1 MRARVSTPR
10 ARPSDPPERKTTP
23 AVAPVDSARAFPDRI
38 PRPRPLFSR
47 DRSYKGHQVIGP
59 FKQFTSIIG
68 PNGSGK
74 SNLMDAISFVLGVQS
89 AQLRGAALRDL
100 VYSFD
105 LADKEE
111 RRTAYVK
118 LVYEAEDGV
127 ETVFSRHITAAGTGE
142 YRVDGHACPAE
153 AYNERLKSHGILVK
167 ARNFLVFQGDIESVA
182 SKSPKDLTA
191 LIEQIS
197 GSEDIKKDYE
207 EAMKARHKAEE
218 DQHAAF
224 AKRKTLAAQRKQMKE
239 QKEEAEKHARMT
251 EELQRLRVEHVLF
264 KLFHIDFDTQRHE
277 AEIAEAEEELRVR
290 EARAEAAAREMEEKR
305 RLKASRAKD
314 VLVLERKIANHR
326 AEVDGKAPSAVRTR
340 EEIARAKKKLELA
353 TKQLERYAAD
363 AETGA
368 ADAARLERDLRN
380 VEAAEAAFEREL
392 EKKGKK
398 AALDLGE
405 AQMREYNNKK
415 EEAGAKTFKL
425 RQEREGLA
433 NALQAEEET
442 RTRLASTRDELEA
455 RSAALV
461 DARDNQLSRLATLE
475 SSAAEARVEIAA
487 SKDREK
493 TLENEKRKSRA
504 KQEHLTNKIEE
515 LSGKMRE
522 AKADRKE
529 SERETRALEAITA
542 MKRLLPGVRGR
553 VTDLMKVS
561 QKKYNLAVITVL
573 GKEADAVV
581 VEDSKTAKECV
592 QYLKEQRVAPMTFL
606 PLQEIKVHEPD
617 EALRRLGGTAKLC
630 LDVVNYDPAVSRAM
644 IFAMGNDT
652 VVCDTHAEAK
662 KITFGG
668 DRRFKVVS
676 VDGTMIKK
684 SGEMT
689 GGSSGSLEAK
699 ASRFNAEEVEQLRA
713 DRQAAEEALAHLRP
727 VAALADEEREAV
739 ARLARLERDVQY
751 YEVDIKMAAEK
762 VQTFET
768 DAANIERAL
777 AETIPALEV
786 AERACAASRA
796 AVDAID
802 AKVHAVEDEVYA
814 SFSESVGVEN
824 IREYEAHNL
833 ATLQRSAEER
843 AKFTQQRAKL
853 TEQLNFERSRDV
865 AGPKRRAEAD
875 IAKNESELA
884 RLTEAA
890 EKARAAT
897 EKAKAALEGWERDAA
912 AARAEAAA
920 VDAEVRDLRE
930 RHSALSAEGAKT
942 QRVIANKTAAAEAL
956 REQRADIIAAS
967 RMERLKLPRAE
978 GDDDE
983 ALALPAPESAGDGDV
998 METDDA
1004 EDAERGSSAW
1014 RESASRAKLDYDG
1027 LPQRLKQAPRPSD
1040 RERLDDE
1047 LRAETEA
1054 KAAALARLEPNMKA
1068 IDQYESVK
1076 ERERAQAEDL
1086 ETARRRTKESQ
1097 ETFDSLKNE
1106 RTSTFLAAFE
1116 HIAAA
1121 IDRVYKELTQSESHP
1136 LGGTTYLSLESPEEP
1151 YNHGVKFTAMPPTKR
1166 FRDMEQL
1173 SGGEKTMA
1181 ALALLFAIHSYRSS
1195 PFFVLDEVDA
1205 ALDKTNV
1212 EKMAAFIKNRSHGT
1226 GAASEGHACQSIVIS
1241 LKDYFFDKADS
1252 LVGVSRDVQGACST
1266 VLTFDLG
1273 EYEE

>member
-1 MRARVSTPR
+1 
-10 ARPSDPPERKTTP
+10 
-23 AVAPVDSARAFPDRI
+23 
-38 PRPRPLFSR
+38 
-47 DRSYKGHQVIGP
+47 VIGP

-142 YRVDGHACPAE
+142 YRVDGRACAAE

-197 GSEDIKKDYE
+197 GSEDVKKDYE

-277 AEIAEAEEELRVR
+277 AEIAEAEEELRAH
-290 EARAEAAAREMEEKR
+290 EARVEAAAREMEEKR
-305 RLKASRAKD
+305 QLKASRAKD

-363 AETGA
+363 AETSA

-392 EKKGKK
+392 EKKGRK

-405 AQMREYNNKK
+405 AQMREYNQKK

-433 NALQAEEET
+433 NALQADEET
-442 RTRLASTRDELEA
+442 RARLASARDELAA
-455 RSAALV
+455 RSAALGE
-461 DARDNQLSRLATLE
+461 ARDSELSRLATLE
-475 SSAAEARVEIAA
+475 SSAAEARVEMAA

-493 TLENEKRKSRA
+493 ALENEKRKSRA

-630 LDVVNYDPAVSRAM
+630 LDVVNYDAAVSRAM
-644 IFAMGNDT
+644 IYAMGNDT

-699 ASRFNAEEVEQLRA
+699 ASRFDAEEVEVLRA
-713 DRQAAEEALAHLRP
+713 DRQAAEEALTRLRP
-727 VAALADEEREAV
+727 VAALVDEEREAV
-739 ARLARLERDVQY
+739 ARLARLERDAQY
-751 YEVDIKMAAEK
+751 YAVDIKMASEK
-762 VQTFET
+762 VQKFESE
-768 DAANIERAL
+768 AANIERAL
-777 AETIPALEV
+777 NETLPALEA

-796 AVDAID
+796 AVEAVD

-814 SFSESVGVEN
+814 SFSQSVGVEN

-853 TEQLNFERSRDV
+853 SEQLNFERSRDV

-875 IAKNESELA
+875 IAKNEAELA

-890 EKARAAT
+890 EKARAAA

-912 AARAEAAA
+912 VARAEAAA

-930 RHSALSAEGAKT
+930 RHSALSGEGAKT
-942 QRVIANKTAAAEAL
+942 QRLIANKSAAAEAL

-978 GDDDE
+978 GDEDDE
-983 ALALPAPESAGDGDV
+983 TLALPAPESAGDGDA
-998 METDDA
+998 METDDV
-1004 EDAERGSSAW
+1004 EDRGEHAGAW
-1014 RESASRAKLDYDG
+1014 REAALRAKLDYDG

-1040 RERLDDE
+1040 RERLDEE

-1086 ETARRRTKESQ
+1086 ETARRRTKETQ

-1106 RTSTFLAAFE
+1106 RTTTFMSAFE

-1136 LGGTTYLSLESPEEP
+1136 LGGTAYLSLESPEEP

-1252 LVGVSRDVQGACST
+1252 LVGVSRDVQGACSK

>member
-1 MRARVSTPR
+1 M
-10 ARPSDPPERKTTP
+10 
-23 AVAPVDSARAFPDRI
+23 
-38 PRPRPLFSR
+38 
-47 DRSYKGHQVIGP
+47 IGP

-142 YRVDGHACPAE
+142 YRVDGRACAAE

-197 GSEDIKKDYE
+197 GSEDVKKDYE

-277 AEIAEAEEELRVR
+277 AEIAEAEEELRAH
-290 EARAEAAAREMEEKR
+290 EARVEAAAREMEEKR
-305 RLKASRAKD
+305 QLKASRAKD

-363 AETGA
+363 AETSA
-368 ADAARLERDLRN
+368 ADAARLERDLKN

-405 AQMREYNNKK
+405 AQMREYNKKK

-433 NALQAEEET
+433 NALQADDET
-442 RTRLASTRDELEA
+442 RARLASTRDELEA

-461 DARDNQLSRLATLE
+461 EARDNELSRLATLE
-475 SSAAEARVEIAA
+475 SSAAEARAEMAA
-487 SKDREK
+487 SKEREK
-493 TLENEKRKSRA
+493 ALENEKRKSRA

-515 LSGKMRE
+515 LSGKLRE

-630 LDVVNYDPAVSRAM
+630 LDVVNYDAAVSRAM
-644 IFAMGNDT
+644 IYAMGNDT

-699 ASRFNAEEVEQLRA
+699 ASRFDAEEVEVLRA
-713 DRQAAEEALAHLRP
+713 DRQAAEEALTRLRP
-727 VAALADEEREAV
+727 VAALVDEEREAV
-739 ARLARLERDVQY
+739 ARLARLERDAQY
-751 YEVDIKMAAEK
+751 YAVDIKMASEK
-762 VQTFET
+762 VQKFESE
-768 DAANIERAL
+768 AANIERAL
-777 AETIPALEV
+777 NETLPALEA

-796 AVDAID
+796 AVEAVD
-802 AKVHAVEDEVYA
+802 AKVHDVEDEVYA
-814 SFSESVGVEN
+814 SFSQSVGVEN

-853 TEQLNFERSRDV
+853 SEQLNFERSRDV

-875 IAKNESELA
+875 IAKNEAELA

-890 EKARAAT
+890 EKARAAA

-912 AARAEAAA
+912 VARAEAAA

-930 RHSALSAEGAKT
+930 RHSALSGEGAKT
-942 QRVIANKTAAAEAL
+942 QRLIANKSAAAEAL

-978 GDDDE
+978 GDEDDE
-983 ALALPAPESAGDGDV
+983 TLALPAPESAGDGDA
-998 METDDA
+998 METDDV
-1004 EDAERGSSAW
+1004 EDRGEHAGAW
-1014 RESASRAKLDYDG
+1014 REAALRAKLDYDG

-1040 RERLDDE
+1040 RERLDEE

-1086 ETARRRTKESQ
+1086 ETARRRTKETQ

-1106 RTSTFLAAFE
+1106 RTTTFMSAFE

-1136 LGGTTYLSLESPEEP
+1136 LGGTAYLSLESPEEP

-1252 LVGVSRDVQGACST
+1252 LVGVSRDVQGACSK

>member
-1 MRARVSTPR
+1 MTICSPF
-10 ARPSDPPERKTTP
+10 PP
-23 AVAPVDSARAFPDRI
+23 F
-38 PRPRPLFSR
+38 
-47 DRSYKGHQVIGP
+47 RSYKGHQVIGP

-105 LADKEE
+105 LADKDE

-118 LVYEAEDGV
+118 LVYETEDGV
-127 ETVFSRHITAAGTGE
+127 EIVFSRHITAAGTGE
-142 YRVDGHACPAE
+142 YRVDGKACPAE
-153 AYNERLKSHGILVK
+153 AYNDRLKSFGILVK

-182 SKSPKDLTA
+182 SKSPKELTA

-197 GSEDIKKDYE
+197 GSEDVKKDYE
-207 EAMKARHKAEE
+207 EALRQRHKAEE

-224 AKRKTLAAQRKQMKE
+224 TKRKTLSAQRKQMRE
-239 QKEEAEKHARMT
+239 QKEEAERHARMT
-251 EELQRLRVEHVLF
+251 EELHKLRVEHVLF
-264 KLFHIDFDTQRHE
+264 KLFHIDFDAQRH
-277 AEIAEAEEELRVR
+277 ADEIAEAEEELREH
-290 EARAEAAAREMEEKR
+290 EAKVEAVAREMEEKR
-305 RLKASRAKD
+305 QAKAARVKE
-314 VLVLERKIANHR
+314 VLVLERKIANRR
-326 AEVDGKAPSAVRTR
+326 AEVDGKAPSAVRTK
-340 EEIARAKKKLELA
+340 EEIFRAKKKIEL
-353 TKQLERYAAD
+353 TKVQLGRYADD
-363 AETGA
+363 AETSA
-368 ADAARLERDLRN
+368 AEIARLERDLKN
-380 VEAAEAAFEREL
+380 VEAAESAFEKEL

-398 AALDLGE
+398 AALELGE
-405 AQMREYNNKK
+405 SQMREYNAKK

-425 RQEREGLA
+425 RQEREGFA
-433 NALQAEEET
+433 NRLQADEES
-442 RTRLASTRDELEA
+442 RARLAGKREELEK

-461 DARDNQLSRLATLE
+461 EARDDEMSRLATLE
-475 SSAAEARVEIAA
+475 STAAAAQTEMVE
-487 SKDREK
+487 SRNREK
-493 TLENEKRKSRA
+493 QLENEKRKARA

-515 LSGKMRE
+515 LSGKLRE

-542 MKRLLPGVRGR
+542 MKRLLPGVHGR

-606 PLQEIKVHEPD
+606 PLKEIKVHEPD

-630 LDVVNYDPAVSRAM
+630 LDVVNYDSAVSRAM
-644 IFAMGNDT
+644 IYALGNDT
-652 VVCDTHAEAK
+652 VVCDAHAEAK

-676 VDGTMIKK
+676 LDGTMIKK

-699 ASRFNAEEVEQLRA
+699 ASRFDAEEVEQLRA
-713 DRQAAEEALAHLRP
+713 DRQAAEEGLARLRP
-727 VAALADEEREAV
+727 VAALQEEEHEAV
-739 ARLARLERDVQY
+739 ARLVRLERDAQY
-751 YEVDIKMAAEK
+751 YAVDIKMATEK
-762 VQTFET
+762 IEKFER

-777 AETIPALEV
+777 AETLPQLEA
-786 AERACAASRA
+786 AERACEKSRA
-796 AVDAID
+796 AVKALDE
-802 AKVHAVEDEVYA
+802 KVHAVEDEVYA
-814 SFSESVGVEN
+814 SFSKSVGVEN

-833 ATLQRSAEER
+833 QQLQRSAEER

-865 AGPKRRAEAD
+865 EGPKRRAEAE
-875 IAKNESELA
+875 IAKCEAELK
-884 RLTEAA
+884 RLGEAA
-890 EKARAAT
+890 ENARAAS
-897 EKAKAALEGWERDAA
+897 ENAKTSLEGWERAA
-912 AARAEAAA
+912 VAAKAEANA
-920 VDAEVRDLRE
+920 VDVEIRDLRE
-930 RHSALSAEGAKT
+930 RHSSLSGEGAKT
-942 QRVIANKTAAAEAL
+942 QRVIANKTAAVEAL

-978 GDDDE
+978 NDETDDDDE
-983 ALALPAPESAGDGDV
+983 TLALPAPESAGDGDA
-998 METDDA
+998 MDTDESNARDVEHA
-1004 EDAERGSSAW
+1004 SAW
-1014 RESASRAKLDYDG
+1014 RENAFKLKLNYDG

-1047 LRAETEA
+1047 LRAESEA
-1054 KAAALARLEPNMKA
+1054 KAAALAKLEPNMKA

-1086 ETARRRTKESQ
+1086 EHARRRAKDAQES
-1097 ETFDSLKNE
+1097 FDSLKNE
-1106 RTSTFLAAFE
+1106 RTSTFMAAFE

-1136 LGGTTYLSLESPEEP
+1136 LGGTAYLSLESPEEP

-1195 PFFVLDEVDA
+1195 PFFILDEVDA

-1212 EKMAAFIKNRSHGT
+1212 EKMAAFIKSRSHGT
-1226 GAASEGHACQSIVIS
+1226 GAASEGNACQSIVIS

-1252 LVGVSRDVQGACST
+1252 LVGVSRDVEGACSK
-1266 VLTFDLG
+1266 VLTFDLT

>member
-1 MRARVSTPR
+1 
-10 ARPSDPPERKTTP
+10 
-23 AVAPVDSARAFPDRI
+23 
-38 PRPRPLFSR
+38 
-47 DRSYKGHQVIGP
+47 VIGP

-142 YRVDGHACPAE
+142 YRVDGRACAAE

-197 GSEDIKKDYE
+197 GSEDVKKDYE

-277 AEIAEAEEELRVR
+277 AEIAEAEEELRAH
-290 EARAEAAAREMEEKR
+290 EARVEAAAREMEEKR
-305 RLKASRAKD
+305 QLKASRAKD

-363 AETGA
+363 AETSA

-405 AQMREYNNKK
+405 AQMREYNKKK

-433 NALQAEEET
+433 NALQADDET
-442 RTRLASTRDELEA
+442 RARLASTRDELEA

-461 DARDNQLSRLATLE
+461 EARDNELSRLATLE
-475 SSAAEARVEIAA
+475 SSAAEARAEMAA
-487 SKDREK
+487 SKEREK
-493 TLENEKRKSRA
+493 ALENEKRKSRA

-515 LSGKMRE
+515 LSGKLRE

-630 LDVVNYDPAVSRAM
+630 LDVVNYDAAVSRAM
-644 IFAMGNDT
+644 IYAMGNDT

-699 ASRFNAEEVEQLRA
+699 ASRFDAEEVEVLRA
-713 DRQAAEEALAHLRP
+713 DRQAAEEALTRLRP
-727 VAALADEEREAV
+727 VAALVDEEREAV
-739 ARLARLERDVQY
+739 ARLARLERDAQY
-751 YEVDIKMAAEK
+751 YAVDIKMAAEK
-762 VQTFET
+762 VQKFET
-768 DAANIERAL
+768 DAANIERAV
-777 AETIPALEV
+777 AETLPALEA
-786 AERACAASRA
+786 AERACAESRA
-796 AVDAID
+796 AVEAVDAQ
-802 AKVHAVEDEVYA
+802 VHAVEDEVYA

-890 EKARAAT
+890 EKARAAA

-912 AARAEAAA
+912 VARAEAAA

-930 RHSALSAEGAKT
+930 RHSALSGEGAKT
-942 QRVIANKTAAAEAL
+942 QRLIANKSAAAEAL

-978 GDDDE
+978 GDEDDE
-983 ALALPAPESAGDGDV
+983 TLALPAPESAGDGDA
-998 METDDA
+998 METDDV
-1004 EDAERGSSAW
+1004 EDRGEHAGAW
-1014 RESASRAKLDYDG
+1014 REAALRAKLDYDG

-1040 RERLDDE
+1040 RERLDEE

-1086 ETARRRTKESQ
+1086 ETARRRTKETQ

-1106 RTSTFLAAFE
+1106 RTTTFMSAFE

-1136 LGGTTYLSLESPEEP
+1136 LGGTAYLSLESPEEP

-1252 LVGVSRDVQGACST
+1252 LVGVSRDVQGACSK

>member
-1 MRARVSTPR
+1 M
-10 ARPSDPPERKTTP
+10 
-23 AVAPVDSARAFPDRI
+23 
-38 PRPRPLFSR
+38 
-47 DRSYKGHQVIGP
+47 IGP

-142 YRVDGHACPAE
+142 YRVDGRACAAE

-197 GSEDIKKDYE
+197 GSEDVKKDYE

-277 AEIAEAEEELRVR
+277 AEIAEAEEELRAH
-290 EARAEAAAREMEEKR
+290 EARVEAAAREMEEKR
-305 RLKASRAKD
+305 QLKASRAKD

-363 AETGA
+363 AETSA

-405 AQMREYNNKK
+405 AQMREYNKKK

-433 NALQAEEET
+433 NALQADDET
-442 RTRLASTRDELEA
+442 RARLASTRDELEA

-461 DARDNQLSRLATLE
+461 EARDNELSRLATLE
-475 SSAAEARVEIAA
+475 SSAAEARAEMAA
-487 SKDREK
+487 SKEREK
-493 TLENEKRKSRA
+493 ALENEKRKSRA

-515 LSGKMRE
+515 LSGKLRE

-630 LDVVNYDPAVSRAM
+630 LDVVNYDAAVSRAM
-644 IFAMGNDT
+644 IYAMGNDT

-699 ASRFNAEEVEQLRA
+699 ASRFDAEEVEVLST
-713 DRQAAEEALAHLRP
+713 DRQAAEEALTRLRP
-727 VAALADEEREAV
+727 VAALVDEEREAV
-739 ARLARLERDVQY
+739 ARLARLERDAQY
-751 YEVDIKMAAEK
+751 YAVDIKMASEK
-762 VQTFET
+762 VQKFESE
-768 DAANIERAL
+768 AANIERAL
-777 AETIPALEV
+777 NETLPALEA

-796 AVDAID
+796 AVEAVD

-814 SFSESVGVEN
+814 SFSQSVGVEN

-853 TEQLNFERSRDV
+853 SEQLNFERSRDV

-875 IAKNESELA
+875 IAKNEAELE

-890 EKARAAT
+890 EKARAAA

-912 AARAEAAA
+912 VARAEAAA

-930 RHSALSAEGAKT
+930 RHSALSGEGAKT
-942 QRVIANKTAAAEAL
+942 QRLIANKSAAAEAL

-978 GDDDE
+978 GDEDDE
-983 ALALPAPESAGDGDV
+983 TLALPAPESAGDGDA
-998 METDDA
+998 METDDV
-1004 EDAERGSSAW
+1004 EDRGEHAGAW
-1014 RESASRAKLDYDG
+1014 REAALRAKLDYDG

-1040 RERLDDE
+1040 RERLDEE

-1086 ETARRRTKESQ
+1086 ETARRRTKETQ

-1106 RTSTFLAAFE
+1106 RTTTFMSAFE

-1136 LGGTTYLSLESPEEP
+1136 LGGTAYLSLESPEEP

-1252 LVGVSRDVQGACST
+1252 LVGVSRDVQGACSK

>member
-1 MRARVSTPR
+1 M
-10 ARPSDPPERKTTP
+10 
-23 AVAPVDSARAFPDRI
+23 
-38 PRPRPLFSR
+38 
-47 DRSYKGHQVIGP
+47 IGP

-142 YRVDGHACPAE
+142 YRVDGRACAAE

-197 GSEDIKKDYE
+197 GSEDVKKDYE

-264 KLFHIDFDTQRHE
+264 KLFHIDFDVQRHE
-277 AEIAEAEEELRVR
+277 AEIAEAEEELRAH
-290 EARAEAAAREMEEKR
+290 EARVEAAAREMEEKR
-305 RLKASRAKD
+305 QLKASRAKD

-363 AETGA
+363 AETSA

-405 AQMREYNNKK
+405 AQMREYNKKK

-433 NALQAEEET
+433 NALQADEET
-442 RTRLASTRDELEA
+442 RARLASTRDELEA

-461 DARDNQLSRLATLE
+461 EARDNELSRLATLE
-475 SSAAEARVEIAA
+475 SSAAEARAEMAA
-487 SKDREK
+487 SKEREK
-493 TLENEKRKSRA
+493 ALENEKRKSRA

-515 LSGKMRE
+515 LSGKLRE

-630 LDVVNYDPAVSRAM
+630 LDVVNYDAAVSRAM
-644 IFAMGNDT
+644 IYAMGNDT

-699 ASRFNAEEVEQLRA
+699 ASRFDAEEVEQLRA
-713 DRQAAEEALAHLRP
+713 DRQAAEEALARLRP
-727 VAALADEEREAV
+727 VAALVDEEREAV
-739 ARLARLERDVQY
+739 ARLARLERDAQY
-751 YEVDIKMAAEK
+751 YAVDIKMASEK
-762 VQTFET
+762 VQKFEN

-777 AETIPALEV
+777 AETLPALEA
-786 AERACAASRA
+786 AERACTASRA
-796 AVDAID
+796 AVEAVD

-833 ATLQRSAEER
+833 TTLQRSAEER

-853 TEQLNFERSRDV
+853 SEQLNFERSRDV

-875 IAKNESELA
+875 IAKNEAELA

-890 EKARAAT
+890 EKARAAA

-930 RHSALSAEGAKT
+930 RHSALSGEGAKT
-942 QRVIANKTAAAEAL
+942 QRLIANKSAAAEAL

-978 GDDDE
+978 GDEDDE
-983 ALALPAPESAGDGDV
+983 TLALPAPESAGDGDA
-998 METDDA
+998 METDDV
-1004 EDAERGSSAW
+1004 EDRGEHAGAW
-1014 RESASRAKLDYDG
+1014 REAALRAKLDYDG

-1040 RERLDDE
+1040 RERLDEE

-1086 ETARRRTKESQ
+1086 ETARRRTKEAQ

-1106 RTSTFLAAFE
+1106 RTTTFMAAFE

-1136 LGGTTYLSLESPEEP
+1136 LGGTAYLSLESPEEP

-1252 LVGVSRDVQGACST
+1252 LVGVSRDVQGACSK

>member
-1 MRARVSTPR
+1 M
-10 ARPSDPPERKTTP
+10 
-23 AVAPVDSARAFPDRI
+23 
-38 PRPRPLFSR
+38 
-47 DRSYKGHQVIGP
+47 IGP

-142 YRVDGHACPAE
+142 YRVDGRACAAE

-197 GSEDIKKDYE
+197 GSEDVKKDYE

-264 KLFHIDFDTQRHE
+264 KLFHIDFDVQRHE
-277 AEIAEAEEELRVR
+277 AEIAEAEEELRAH
-290 EARAEAAAREMEEKR
+290 EARVEAAAREMEEKR
-305 RLKASRAKD
+305 QLKASRAKD

-363 AETGA
+363 AETSA

-405 AQMREYNNKK
+405 AQMREYNKKK

-433 NALQAEEET
+433 NALQADEET
-442 RTRLASTRDELEA
+442 RARLASTRDELEA

-461 DARDNQLSRLATLE
+461 EARDNELSRLATLE
-475 SSAAEARVEIAA
+475 SSAAEARAEMAA
-487 SKDREK
+487 SKEREK
-493 TLENEKRKSRA
+493 ALENEKRKSRA

-515 LSGKMRE
+515 LSGKLRE

-630 LDVVNYDPAVSRAM
+630 LDVVNYDAAVSRAM
-644 IFAMGNDT
+644 IYAMGNDT

-699 ASRFNAEEVEQLRA
+699 ASRFDAEEVEQLRA
-713 DRQAAEEALAHLRP
+713 DRQAAEEALARLRP
-727 VAALADEEREAV
+727 VAALVDEEREAV
-739 ARLARLERDVQY
+739 ARLARLERDAQY
-751 YEVDIKMAAEK
+751 YAVDIKMASEK
-762 VQTFET
+762 VQKFEN

-777 AETIPALEV
+777 AETLPALEA

-796 AVDAID
+796 AVEAVD

-853 TEQLNFERSRDV
+853 SEQLNFERSRDV

-875 IAKNESELA
+875 IAKNEAELA

-890 EKARAAT
+890 EKARAAA

-930 RHSALSAEGAKT
+930 RHSALSGEGAKT
-942 QRVIANKTAAAEAL
+942 QRLIANKSAAAEAL

-978 GDDDE
+978 GDEDDE
-983 ALALPAPESAGDGDV
+983 TLALPAPESAGDGDA
-998 METDDA
+998 METDDV
-1004 EDAERGSSAW
+1004 EDRGEHAGAW
-1014 RESASRAKLDYDG
+1014 REAALRAKLDYDG

-1040 RERLDDE
+1040 RERLDEE

-1086 ETARRRTKESQ
+1086 ETARRRTKEAQ

-1106 RTSTFLAAFE
+1106 RTTTFMAAFE

-1136 LGGTTYLSLESPEEP
+1136 LGGTAYLSLESPEEP

-1252 LVGVSRDVQGACST
+1252 LVGVSRDVQGACSK

>member
-1 MRARVSTPR
+1 M
-10 ARPSDPPERKTTP
+10 
-23 AVAPVDSARAFPDRI
+23 
-38 PRPRPLFSR
+38 
-47 DRSYKGHQVIGP
+47 IGP

-89 AQLRGAALRDL
+89 AQLRGAQLRDL

-142 YRVDGHACPAE
+142 YKVDGKSCAAE
-153 AYNERLKSHGILVK
+153 AYNDRLKSHGILVK

-182 SKSPKDLTA
+182 SKSPKDLTS

-207 EAMKARHKAEE
+207 EAMKGRHKAEE

-224 AKRKTLAAQRKQMKE
+224 TKRKTLAAQRKQMKE
-239 QKEEAEKHARMT
+239 QKEEAERHTKMSS
-251 EELQRLRVEHVLF
+251 ELGKLRVEHVLF
-264 KLFHIDFDTQRHE
+264 KLFHIDFDVERHE
-277 AEIAEAEEELRVR
+277 GEIEEAEEALAAH
-290 EARAEAAAREMEEKR
+290 EAKVAAAAKEMEEKR
-305 RLKASRAKD
+305 QMKAKRAKD
-314 VLVLERKIANHR
+314 ALVLERKIANHKS
-326 AEVDGKAPSAVRTR
+326 EVDGSASTVRTR
-340 EEIARAKKKLELA
+340 EEISRAKKKLELA
-353 TKQLERYAAD
+353 NKQLEKYASDVEQSAVD
-363 AETGA
+363 IS
-368 ADAARLERDLRN
+368 RLEKDLKN
-380 VEAAEAAFEREL
+380 VEAAESVFEKDL
-392 EKKGKK
+392 TKKGKK
-398 AALDLGE
+398 QVLDLGE
-405 AQMREYNNKK
+405 AQITEYNKKK

-425 RQEREGLA
+425 RQEREGFVNVNQADTETKQRLQSTVEELSSRSTALA
-433 NALQAEEET
+433 A
-442 RTRLASTRDELEA
+442 
-455 RSAALV
+455 
-461 DARDNQLSRLATLE
+461 ARDNEIARLVTLE
-475 SSAAEARVEIAA
+475 SSAADAKAEMAS

-493 TLENEKRKSRA
+493 ALENEKRKSRA
-504 KQEHLTNKIEE
+504 KQEHFNNKIEE
-515 LSGKMRE
+515 LSGKLRS

-542 MKRLLPGVRGR
+542 MKRLLPGVHGR

-592 QYLKEQRVAPMTFL
+592 QYLKEQRVSPMTFL
-606 PLQEIKVHEPD
+606 PLKEIKVHEPD

-630 LDVVNYDPAVSRAM
+630 LDVVNYDTSVSRAM
-644 IFAMGNDT
+644 IYAMGNDT
-652 VVCDTHAEAK
+652 VVCDTHVEAK

-699 ASRFNAEEVEQLRA
+699 ASRFDAEEVEQLRA
-713 DRQAAEEALAHLRP
+713 DRQAAEEGLAKLRP
-727 VAALADEEREAV
+727 VAALVDEEREAQ
-739 ARLARLERDVQY
+739 ARLARLERDTEY
-751 YEVDIKMAAEK
+751 YAVDIKLATEK
-762 VQTFET
+762 IEQLEKELS
-768 DAANIERAL
+768 NIERAL
-777 AETIPALEV
+777 NATIPELE
-786 AERACAASRA
+786 AAKQACEESLAQLE
-796 AVDAID
+796 AVDQ
-802 AKVHAVEDEVYA
+802 KVHAVEDAAYA
-814 SFSESVGVEN
+814 SFSKSVGVKN
-824 IREYEAHNL
+824 IREYEANNL
-833 ATLQRSAEER
+833 ETLQRSAEER

-875 IAKNESELA
+875 IAKTSAELTC
-884 RLTEAA
+884 LNEAA
-890 EKARAAT
+890 EAAKAT
-897 EKAKAALEGWERDAA
+897 SEKAKALVEEWERDAA
-912 AARAEAAA
+912 SARAELNAI
-920 VDAEVRDLRE
+920 DAEVRDLRD
-930 RHSALSAEGAKT
+930 RHSTLNQEGSKT
-942 QRVIANKTAAAEAL
+942 QRLIANKTTAAEAL

-978 GDDDE
+978 DDTEDE
-983 ALALPAPESAGDGDV
+983 EVLALPAPP
-998 METDDA
+998 DDDDMDT
-1004 EDAERGSSAW
+1004 EDANDDNGDDNGAGSAW
-1014 RESASRAKLDYDG
+1014 RAAAFKAKLDYSE

-1054 KAAALARLEPNMKA
+1054 KTVALSKLEPNMKA

-1076 ERERAQAEDL
+1076 EKERAQAEDL
-1086 ETARRRTKESQ
+1086 EYARRRTKDAQDS
-1097 ETFDSLKNE
+1097 FDSLKNE
-1106 RTSTFLAAFE
+1106 RTQTFMLAFE
-1116 HIAAA
+1116 HIASA

-1136 LGGTTYLSLESPEEP
+1136 LGGTAYLSLESPEEP

-1195 PFFVLDEVDA
+1195 PFFVLDEIDA

-1226 GAASEGHACQSIVIS
+1226 GAASEGHPCQSIVIS

-1252 LVGVSRDVQGACST
+1252 LVGVSRDVEGACSK

-1273 EYEE
+1273 EYGE